1 MNIYVGDASDVVKR
15 ILTNHCSFSSNVEAS
30 ALRCAVAE
38 AMGYRLKRTKR
49 PSGSTRIRID
59 LPNPRAGED
68 MVSAYIHAGRWKY
81 IICKSYDEAHDFQW
95 YVINQLKPLLNKN
108 VKSWKAQRTQK
119 YQNLLKQLLSSKPMK
134 CTDLSKEHVG
144 PGVYVFFHELT
155 PKNFEKNMPKVNKI
169 SNF

>member
-59 LPNPRAGED
+59 LPNPREGED
-68 MVSAYIHAGRWKY
+68 IVSAYIHAGRWKY
-81 IICKSYDEAHDFQW
+81 IICESYDEAHDFQW
-95 YVINQLKPLLNKN
+95 YVIDQLKPLLNKN
-108 VKSWKAQRTQK
+108 VKPWNKQK
-119 YQNLLKQLLSSKPMK
+119 TITYQ
-134 CTDLSKEHVG
+134 
-144 PGVYVFFHELT
+144 
-155 PKNFEKNMPKVNKI
+155 
-169 SNF
+169 

>member
-59 LPNPRAGED
+59 LPNPREGED
-68 MVSAYIHAGRWKY
+68 IVSAYIHAGRWKY
-81 IICKSYDEAHDFQW
+81 IICESYDEAHDFQW
-95 YVINQLKPLLNKN
+95 YVIDQLKPLLNKN
-108 VKSWKAQRTQK
+108 VKPWNKQK
-119 YQNLLKQLLSSKPMK
+119 TITYQSLLQQLLASKPMS
-134 CTDLSKEHVG
+134 CAEFSKEYTG
-144 PGVYVFFHELT
+144 PGVYVFLHEQI
-155 PKNFEKNMPKVNKI
+155 PKEFPEKYIHK
-169 SNF
+169 